1 LIVVDTSV
9 WIQASHQ
16 PQMRAVLNELID
28 ADEVTLALPVR
39 LELLSGVP
47 RRSRAAF
54 YLTFSALPQLLPS
67 ADTWQPLH
75 EWIER
80 AADAGER
87 FSIPDLLI
95 AALAAE
101 IGGLVW
107 SLDKDFERMEQLGLV
122 SLYAPPSIS

>member
-1 LIVVDTSV
+1 MIVVDTSV
-9 WIQASHQ
+9 WIQAPHQ
-16 PQMRAVLNELID
+16 PRIRAVLSELID

-39 LELLSGVP
+39 LELLAGVP
-47 RRSRAAF
+47 RRSRASF
-54 YLTFSALPQLLPS
+54 HLTFSALPQLLPS
-67 ADTWQPLH
+67 EDTWQPLH

-95 AALAAE
+95 ASLAAE

-107 SLDKDFERMEQLGLV
+107 SLDKDFERMERLGLV

>member
-1 LIVVDTSV
+1 V
-9 WIQASHQ
+9 WIQAPHQ
-16 PQMRAVLNELID
+16 PRIRAVLNELID

-39 LELLSGVP
+39 LELLAGVP
-47 RRSRAAF
+47 RRSRASF

-67 ADTWQPLH
+67 EGTWQPLH

-107 SLDKDFERMEQLGLV
+107 SLDKDFERMERLGLV
-122 SLYAPPSIS
+122 SLYVPPSIS